1 MAEVPSFWGLIL
13 KSGSSV
19 DPEIPEG
26 RFLTLSQVSLHA
38 PNQGRVTLFCETNGT
53 KYVLCNLEWDRV
65 EQVALNLQFF
75 SEDEIKF
82 STTGKGE
89 IHLIGHLGVE
99 APLYD
104 SEDDLDEDEF
114 REAMRHKGF
123 AFDEEIDS
131 EEGDSDEEGDYSP
144 KLQVNGK
151 KLLPPT
157 KDVSKEKSKKEKA
170 AQPQKGAKQSAK
182 QEKAEK
188 PKKEKKPKNAEQAPK
203 KAEKAEQTPK
213 KAEQTPKKAEQTP
226 KKAEKTPKK
235 AEEQPK
241 VAEQTPKKKDKTPK
255 KRPAEGTPEG
265 KEDGKK
271 AKTEGA
277 FTCVECSRG
286 FVAESGLAA
295 HQKAKHTPK

>member
-53 KYVLCNLEWDRV
+53 KYVLCNLEWERV
-65 EQVALNLQFF
+65 EQVALNLQFY
-75 SEDEIKF
+75 SEDSIKF

-89 IHLIGHLGVE
+89 VHLIGHLGVE

-131 EEGDSDEEGDYSP
+131 DEGDSDEEGDYSP
-144 KLQVNGK
+144 LGLQVNGK

-213 KAEQTPKKAEQTP
+213 KAEQTPKKAE
-226 KKAEKTPKK
+226 KTPKK
-235 AEEQPK
+235 AEEPK
-241 VAEQTPKKKDKTPK
+241 TAEQTPKKKDKTPK

-277 FTCVECSRG
+277 FTCVECSRS